1 MRNCR
6 FGGVLVDV
14 TATGRIQVTKE
25 ESSTSRKDRGRHQSR
40 QQAVASGRETWDSLA
55 SQRPGKGCLLGGR
68 GQAAHMLQSFQGDK
82 LIPLD
87 SVTMRS
93 SVTLRNKFQPS
104 GWDGNLGSEKL
115 ISGSKEAGTASGD
128 EFFGEY
134 VKERKV

>member
-1 MRNCR
+1 MGICR

-25 ESSTSRKDRGRHQSR
+25 ESGKSRKDRGRHQSR

-55 SQRPGKGCLLGGR
+55 SQRPGKGCLSGGR

-87 SVTMRS
+87 SVTVRS
-93 SVTLRNKFQPS
+93 SVTLRNKFQPN
-104 GWDGNLGSEKL
+104 GWDGNLGSEEL
-115 ISGSKEAGTASGD
+115 INGREEVGTVSGTI
-128 EFFGEY
+128 FW
-134 VKERKV
+134 